1 MTLGFSQFFG
11 RIPLLGSLC
20 ERVFS
25 MRSFRYYWSN
35 KGRRRTM
42 LTAYLFIAPVLIYSI
57 AFNFAPMF
65 ASFYL
70 SLTKYNML
78 TPPTFVGWA
87 NYVRVIKDDP
97 VFWTALKN
105 TAQYALEVIPL
116 NIAISLSL
124 ALLVN
129 RAVRGIA
136 FFRALFYLP
145 VVTSIIA
152 VSMIWLWLYDYN
164 TGLINL
170 VLDLFRIGPIDW
182 LGDPRLALHSL
193 VIMRVWKGVGW
204 NMVIYLAG
212 LQGIPLYL
220 YEGDEIDGASAW
232 KKFTSITW
240 PSLRPVTIYI
250 IIMATISTFQTFGEI
265 YAMTRG
271 GPLDSTT
278 TVGYLIY
285 QRAFQ
290 YYNMGEASTVAFLL
304 FGVIFSLSFVNMK
317 FFQGND

>member
-1 MTLGFSQFFG
+1 MRGF
-11 RIPLLGSLC
+11 L
-20 ERVFS
+20 
-25 MRSFRYYWSN
+25 YYWKN

-42 LTAYLFIAPVLIYSI
+42 LTAYLFIAPVLIYAI
-57 AFNFAPMF
+57 AFNFGPMF
-65 ASFYL
+65 ASLYL
-70 SLTKYNML
+70 SFTRYNML
-78 TPPTFVGWA
+78 TPPQFIGLA
-87 NYVRVIKDDP
+87 NYVRVLTDDP
-97 VFWTALKN
+97 VFWTSLKN
-105 TAQYALEVIPL
+105 TAQYALEVLPL
-116 NIAISLSL
+116 NIAISLGL

-129 RAVRGIA
+129 RAVRGMA
-136 FFRALFYLP
+136 FFRAVYYLP

-164 TGLINL
+164 IGLINL
-170 VLDLFRIGPIDW
+170 ILEPFRIGPIDW

-220 YEGDEIDGASAW
+220 YEAAEIDGASPW
-232 KKFTSITW
+232 RKFLSITW

-250 IIMATISTFQTFGEI
+250 LIMGTISTFQTFGEI
-265 YAMTRG
+265 YAMTGG

-278 TVGYLIY
+278 TVGFLIY

-290 YYNMGEASTVAFLL
+290 YYSMGEASTVAFIL
-304 FGVIFSLSFVNMK
+304 FGIIFTLSVVNMK
-317 FFQGND
+317 FFQGTE

>member
-1 MTLGFSQFFG
+1 MRDSPKLG
-11 RIPLLGSLC
+11 RIPLPSAL
-20 ERVFS
+20 ERMLP
-25 MRSFRYYWSN
+25 MRGFLYYWKN
-35 KGRRRTM
+35 KARRRTM
-42 LTAYLFIAPVLIYSI
+42 LTAYLFILPVLIYSI
-57 AFNFAPMF
+57 AFNFGPMF

-70 SLTKYNML
+70 SFTRYNML
-78 TPPTFVGWA
+78 TPPKFIGLA
-87 NYVRVIKDDP
+87 NYVRVLTDDP

-105 TAQYALEVIPL
+105 TAQYALQVLPL

-129 RAVRGIA
+129 RAVWGIEV
-136 FFRALFYLP
+136 FRTIYYLP

-164 TGLINL
+164 MGLINL
-170 VLDLFRIGPIDW
+170 VLERFGLGPIDW

-212 LQGIPLYL
+212 LQGIPQIL
-220 YEGDEIDGASAW
+220 YEAAEIDGASAW
-232 KKFTSITW
+232 KKFMSITW
-240 PSLRPVTIYI
+240 PSLRPVTVYI
-250 IIMATISTFQTFGEI
+250 IIMGTISTFQTFGEI
-265 YAMTRG
+265 YAMTGG

-278 TVGYLIY
+278 TVGFLIY

-290 YYNMGEASTVAFLL
+290 YYSMGEASTVAFIL
-304 FGVIFSLSFVNMK
+304 FGIIFGLSLINMQ
-317 FFQGND
+317 FFQGIE